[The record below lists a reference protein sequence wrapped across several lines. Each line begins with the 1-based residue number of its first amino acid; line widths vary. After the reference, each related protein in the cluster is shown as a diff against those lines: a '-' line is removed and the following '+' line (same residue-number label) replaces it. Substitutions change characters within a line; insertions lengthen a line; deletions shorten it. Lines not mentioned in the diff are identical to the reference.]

1 MPDEYISYK
10 YIESFALNIYL
21 FLVFLSIQIW
31 FLWKDIDKK
40 ELRSLISTS
49 FIGKNC
55 VYVFS
60 FGIFFIIN
68 SFSDGTTLPE
78 SQIFGLLA
86 PVCLVFLTYEWYC
99 KLRTIAHKK
108 ILPTEL
114 TDSHFFR

>member
-31 FLWKDIDKK
+31 LLWKDIDKN
-40 ELRSLISTS
+40 ELKLLISAS

-60 FGIFFIIN
+60 SGVFFIVN
-68 SFSDGTTLPE
+68 GFSDGTNLPE

-86 PVCLVFLTYEWYC
+86 PVCLVFLTYEWYR

-108 ILPTEL
+108 ILPAEL